1 MIVGIEHFLLL
12 LKGALKQLIPDIPK
26 AVEKADAKRPKV
38 EKRAYEYI
46 AKLNNE
52 DNLGTF
58 EEYVKSAFDQKN

>member
-1 MIVGIEHFLLL
+1 M
-12 LKGALKQLIPDIPK
+12 KQLIPDIPK